1 MNLIC
6 IGVMEN
12 FSARRQWDN
21 ATMVTTFKESP
32 ARTGMLRWSSWHLC
46 SSNRKWGKQ
55 IRS

>member
-32 ARTGMLRWSSWHLC
+32 ARTGMLR
-46 SSNRKWGKQ
+46 
-55 IRS
+55 